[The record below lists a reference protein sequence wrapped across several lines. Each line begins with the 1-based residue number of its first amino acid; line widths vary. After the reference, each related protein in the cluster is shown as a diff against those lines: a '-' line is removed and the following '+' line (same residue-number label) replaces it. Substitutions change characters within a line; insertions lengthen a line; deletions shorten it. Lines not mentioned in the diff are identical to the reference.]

1 MRPVRITPRDRRTI
15 SLGAAVLVP
24 ALVWTFA
31 VSPYLHARRSS
42 REKLRD
48 ERGLLRRELVL
59 LAEARSYPQTF
70 ADGARKL
77 LAVAPRL
84 TGGNDDAAAD
94 AAVAGYVRRLAQM
107 GGANVT
113 RVDPAPARDA
123 GGGITALPV
132 AVIGEADLEGVM
144 TLLQMLET
152 GPKLVRVDDLK
163 IEAQDGPVTAGA
175 SYSPTPFF
183 VAPGGGSEVI
193 RFSFTA
199 TGYSIATG
207 RPVPARGD
215 STEEGR

>member
-1 MRPVRITPRDRRTI
+1 MNPVRLTPRDRNAIT
-15 SLGAAVLVP
+15 LGAAVLVP
-24 ALVWTFA
+24 ALAWTFA
-31 VSPYLHARRSS
+31 IAPYLHALQAARQ
-42 REKLRD
+42 KLDD
-48 ERGLLRRELVL
+48 ERALLRRELVL

-84 TGGNDDAAAD
+84 AGGNDDAAAG

-113 RVDPAPARDA
+113 RVDPGPARDA

-144 TLLQMLET
+144 TFLQMLET
-152 GPKLVRVDDLK
+152 GPKLVRVDELR

-199 TGYSIATG
+199 TGYSLATG
-207 RPVPARGD
+207 KPVPAD
-215 STEEGR
+215 SAGGER